1 MASKHS
7 LRRSKGRSESGSF
20 VALQHNILEHE
31 QYAMLPMRAVKLL
44 IDIYAQYRGS
54 NNGDLCATWSM
65 MKKRGWK
72 SQDTLSKALS
82 DLINRGWL
90 VLTRQG
96 GRHQASLYAV
106 TFKGIDE
113 CGGKLDRPANPRPL
127 NYWKLG
133 NNPEI

>member
-1 MASKHS
+1 MASK
-7 LRRSKGRSESGSF
+7 RSRSRVKGRSNGSF
-20 VALQHNILEHE
+20 MSVPHMILEHE
-31 QYAMLPMRAVKLL
+31 QYAKLPMRAVKLL
-44 IDIYAQYRGS
+44 IDVYAQYRGK

-72 SQDTLSKALS
+72 SQDTLNKALN
-82 DLINRGWL
+82 DLINQGWL

-127 NYWKLG
+127 NY
-133 NNPEI
+133 

>member
-113 CGGKLDRPANPRPL
+113 CDGKLDRAANPAPL

-133 NNPEI
+133 YNPEI